1 MSVSLVRSTT
11 AAHPIILNGATTC
24 NVTLNASEECTYAL
38 TDTIDGNKFNVNAAA
53 VGDGSFTVT
62 LSLKVAANKDTQIA
76 YTVTLT
82 ATPVSGTNNPKS
94 ENITIYVSS
103 STTDVAGAVLSNV
116 PTLTSS
122 VNINEFD
129 TTTKALW
136 AVAQTNAVDQGDIT
150 VAWDGAAPTGY
161 TLNSA
166 LVNGNIE
173 INRSTNVDMADLTTN
188 NGSYGTDTVNVI
200 LTYVDT
206 AHNNNGVGSDK
217 TYASVSQALIIPYTP
232 VQIDFY
238 ESASLTTE
246 RESGN
251 VVAAAGA
258 VVTYYDGTEAGS
270 DANCTVADQQSQVS
284 ATKIIPVFVNQK
296 CTWTVT
302 GGADSAKFGIY
313 SDSAGSNAIGVTKTA
328 TAYVKFD
335 PGAVIDFADQNEYNC
350 IITITDG
357 GYNGGTDAT
366 KSRTLA
372 IKVAVTADTT
382 NPVILQSDAA
392 ATGTFVDLA
401 ANAITK
407 SIDEQAAAYDVMTFN
422 LDVTKHGVND
432 PYASARYYLLADPTA
447 AASGTAV
454 SMQVTSKSGS
464 NTMTFEITDTENNS
478 NREAVLKVSAAGV
491 SFDNNY
497 SNTNDN
503 VYEIGIFAADSATGT
518 TNKSA
523 VIKATITVK
532 NTDALKYHGSA
543 SSTSSIVS
551 TGVVQSGGT
560 TNSSTVAFSIMS
572 SMPIAALVGDASTKY
587 DITLYDVTNAA
598 DVSTLI
604 SAVTNN
610 ENDVTHSNNT
620 NIQVSKWTFTVQG
633 MTTGTQYKL
642 SLPALSPAASHQNV
656 ASSLAGSVITETTN
670 NDFIF
675 TFDLTSA
682 DILFNCAESI
692 EWPRGQPYTEF
703 HIDSNLTVSTTATEN
718 IGAKHTGTA
727 GNSMSCFNGVDPRA
741 DAGTICFFTWTLTDA
756 NNNITS
762 KTRTVTI
769 REATHFGKDWRAP
782 PNMSATFTHDL
793 TFGGTNTAAQPA
805 AMTYTQLKEDG
816 ATTTR
821 SDGTALAVDRDT
833 TFTATQLGTLWTY
846 TGVNVT
852 NATLNEYYSVNNE
865 DVYAFNFGADST
877 HTQKTKDFGTAAG
890 CTPIDAADKT
900 GFVSLTGIG
909 DAVANWDLAAGY
921 LSTDLRGLRVITLR
935 ENTTGHNITVEL
947 ANVNIDRAI
956 QTAFTLFSAAQPA
969 LDTTLNIYDNA
980 APLTFK
986 MNKADF
992 NNIFFYKL
1000 DNDAYLTD
1008 ANGTAGGTVW
1018 NNLPTSNT
1026 LRSEDMC
1033 LHHETD
1039 NWPQLL
1045 AGSQDGTTVGTT
1057 HELHQLTP
1065 TGYKGVGNFEAGV
1078 PASGDAINDIVVE
1091 NWSYD
1096 ILGVKEMQYIFSTTP
1111 DIKTDV
1117 NTFLTSPTTP
1127 VGQANVT
1134 SLEGAIRTN
1143 LNLLVSGTTTNYQD
1157 DEATI
1162 KGRTGQFLL
1171 HQFRDK
1177 LATLTDSTARYRL
1190 TNRLGGL
1197 FHSNNRNA
1205 QGGAVN
1211 DYYPFIWQAGDKLVF
1226 GVNFTHSDVNLGTL
1240 TDSTSDKTLS
1250 NLPFKFTVE
1259 LV

>member
-11 AAHPIILNGATTC
+11 VAHPIILNGATTC

-116 PTLTSS
+116 PNLTSS

-136 AVAQTNAVDQGDIT
+136 AVAQTNAVDQGDVT
-150 VAWDGAAPTGY
+150 VTWDGQAPAGY

-173 INRSTNVDMADLTTN
+173 INRSTNVDMADLTEN
-188 NGSYGTDTVNVI
+188 NGSYGIDTVKVI

-206 AHNNNGVGSDK
+206 VHYNSGVGSNK
-217 TYASVSQALIIPYTP
+217 TYTSASQSLVIPYTP

-238 ESASLTTE
+238 QSASLTTE

-251 VVAAAGA
+251 VVAAAGD
-258 VVTYYDGTEAGS
+258 VVDYYNGTATGS

-302 GGADSAKFGIY
+302 GGADQGKFTIF
-313 SDSAGSNAIGVTKTA
+313 SDEVGSNAIGNTKTA

-335 PGAVIDFADQNEYNC
+335 PGAEIDFADQNEYNGV
-350 IITITDG
+350 ITITDG
-357 GYNGGTDAT
+357 GFNGGTDAT

-372 IKVAVTADTT
+372 IKVAVAADTT
-382 NPVILQSDAA
+382 APVIKQSDAA
-392 ATGTFVDLA
+392 AAGTFVDLA

-407 SIDEQAAAYDVMTFN
+407 SIDEQAGAYTVMTFN
-422 LDVTKHGVND
+422 LDTTKHGVND
-432 PYASARYYLLADPTA
+432 PVGDARYYLLANPTA
-447 AASGTAV
+447 AASGTDV

-464 NTMTFEITDTENNS
+464 NTVKFEITDVSNNN

-491 SFDNNY
+491 AFDNNY

-518 TNKSA
+518 TNKSD

-543 SSTSSIVS
+543 SSTASIVS

-560 TNSSTVAFSIMS
+560 TNASTVQFSVMS
-572 SMPIAALVGDASTKY
+572 SMPIAAVAGNASTKY
-587 DITLYDVTNAA
+587 DMSLSDVTNSSDATA
-598 DVSTLI
+598 LI
-604 SAVTNN
+604 SSVTYAS
-610 ENDVTHSNNT
+610 DISHSDNT
-620 NIQVSKWTFTVQG
+620 NIQVSRWVFDVSG

-642 SLPALSPAASHQNV
+642 SLPALNPAASHQNV

-703 HIDSNLTVSTTATEN
+703 HIKSDVTVSTTATDN

-727 GNSMSCFNGVDPRA
+727 GNKMSCFNGVDPRA
-741 DAGTICFFTWTLTDA
+741 PAGTICFFTWTLTDA

-782 PNMSATFTHDL
+782 PNMSATFTRDL
-793 TFGGTNTAAQPA
+793 TFGGTNTAAQPD
-805 AMTYTQLKEDG
+805 AMTYTELKEDG

-821 SDGTALAVDRDT
+821 SDGTALAVNRDT

-865 DVYAFNFGADST
+865 DVYAFNFGANST

-909 DAVANWDLAAGY
+909 DAVDDWDLATGY

-956 QTAFTLFSAAQPA
+956 ATAFTLFSAAEPA

-1008 ANGTAGGTVW
+1008 VSGSAGGTVW

-1033 LHHETD
+1033 LHHEVA
-1039 NWPQLL
+1039 NWPQLK

-1057 HELHQLTP
+1057 HELYQLTP
-1065 TGYKGVGNFEAGV
+1065 TGYKGVGNFEAGI

-1111 DIKTDV
+1111 TIKTDV
-1117 NTFLTSPTTP
+1117 NTFLTSPGAGT
-1127 VGQANVT
+1127 ANVT

-1143 LNLLVSGTTTNYQD
+1143 LALLASGTKTTYQD
-1157 DEATI
+1157 TETTI

-1177 LATLTDSTARYRL
+1177 LATLGDSTARYRL
-1190 TNRLGGL
+1190 TNRLGGI
-1197 FHSNNRNA
+1197 FHANNRNT

-1240 TDSTSDKTLS
+1240 TDSTSDKALT

>member
-116 PTLTSS
+116 PSLTSS

-136 AVAQTNAVDQGDIT
+136 SVAQTNAVDQSDIT
-150 VAWDGAAPTGY
+150 VIWDGAAPTGY

-173 INRSTNVDMADLTTN
+173 INRSTNVDMADLTTD

-200 LTYVDT
+200 LRYVDT
-206 AHNNNGVGSDK
+206 AHNNNGVGSNK
-217 TYASVSQALIIPYTP
+217 TYTSDTQSLIIPYTP

-238 ESASLTTE
+238 ESAALNTE

-258 VVTYYDGTEAGS
+258 VVDYYNGTVTGS
-270 DANCTVADQQSQVS
+270 DGNCTVADQQAQEN
-284 ATKIIPVFVNQK
+284 ATKIIPVYVNQK

-302 GGADSAKFGIY
+302 GGPDSAKFTIF
-313 SDSAGSNAIGVTKTA
+313 SDVDGEIAIGATKTA

-335 PGAVIDFADQNEYNC
+335 PGAKIDFADQNEYNGV
-350 IITITDG
+350 ITITDG
-357 GYNGGTDAT
+357 GFNGGTDAT

-372 IKVAVTADTT
+372 IKVAVAADTT

-392 ATGTFVDLA
+392 AAGSFVDLA

-407 SIDEQAAAYDVMTFN
+407 NIDEQAGAYNIMTFN

-432 PYASARYYLLADPTA
+432 PYANARYYLLADPTA
-447 AASGTAV
+447 PASGTAV

-464 NTMTFEITDTENNS
+464 NTMTFEITDSENNS

-503 VYEIGIFAADSATGT
+503 VYEIGIFAVDSATGP

-543 SSTSSIVS
+543 SSTASIVS
-551 TGVVQSGGT
+551 SGVVQSGGT
-560 TNSSTVAFSIMS
+560 TNASTVQFSLMS
-572 SMPIAALVGDASTKY
+572 SMPIAAVAGDAASKY
-587 DITLYDVTNAA
+587 NITLYDVTNASA
-598 DVSTLI
+598 VNTLI
-604 SAVTNN
+604 SSVTYA
-610 ENDVTHSNNT
+610 NDISHSDNT
-620 NIQVSKWTFTVQG
+620 NIQVSRWVFDVSG

-642 SLPALSPAASHQNV
+642 SLPALNPATSHQNV

-675 TFDLTSA
+675 TFDVNSA
-682 DILFNCAESI
+682 VILFNCAESI

-703 HIDSNLTVSTTATEN
+703 HIESNVTVNTGNIDN
-718 IGAKHTGTA
+718 IGAKHNGTA
-727 GNSMSCFNGVDPRA
+727 GNRMSCFNGVDPRA
-741 DAGTICFFTWTLTDA
+741 AAGTICFFTWTLTDA

-782 PNMSATFTHDL
+782 PNMRATFTHDL
-793 TFGGTNTAAQPA
+793 TFGGTDTAEQPA

-821 SDGTALAVDRDT
+821 SDGTDLAVDRDT
-833 TFTATQLGTLWTY
+833 TFTTTQLGTLWTY
-846 TGVNVT
+846 SGVNVT

-865 DVYAFNFGADST
+865 DVYAFNFGANST

-909 DAVANWDLAAGY
+909 DAVADWDLATGY

-947 ANVNIDRAI
+947 ANVNIEKAI
-956 QTAFTLFSAAQPA
+956 QTAFTLFSATQDP

-1008 ANGTAGGTVW
+1008 ASGSAVGTVW

-1033 LHHETD
+1033 LHHETA

-1045 AGSQDGTTVGTT
+1045 AGSQDGATVLNGGTSY
-1057 HELHQLTP
+1057 ELHELTP
-1065 TGYKGVGNFEAGV
+1065 TGYKGVGNFQAGI

-1096 ILGVKEMQYIFSTTP
+1096 ILGVKEMQYIFSTTST
-1111 DIKTDV
+1111 IKTEI
-1117 NTFLTSPTTP
+1117 NNFLTSP
-1127 VGQANVT
+1127 GAGSHDIT
-1134 SLEGAIRTN
+1134 SLEGAIRN
-1143 LNLLVSGTTTNYQD
+1143 KLALLASGTKTNYTD
-1157 DEATI
+1157 SDATI

-1177 LATLTDSTARYRL
+1177 LAALGDSTARYRL
-1190 TNRLGGL
+1190 TNRLGGI
-1197 FHSNNRNA
+1197 FHENNRNT

-1240 TDSTSDKTLS
+1240 TDSTYDKTLS

>member
-62 LSLKVAANKDTQIA
+62 LSLKAAANKDTQIA
-76 YTVTLT
+76 YTVTVT
-82 ATPVSGTNNPKS
+82 ATPVSGSNNPKS
-94 ENITIYVSS
+94 ENMTIYVSS
-103 STTDVAGAVLSNV
+103 STTDVAGAVLSNI

-136 AVAQTNAVDQGDIT
+136 AVAQTNAIDQGDIT
-150 VAWDGAAPTGY
+150 VTWDGQAPAGY

-166 LVNGNIE
+166 LVNGNVE
-173 INRSTNVDMADLTTN
+173 INRSTNVDMADLTAD
-188 NGSYGTDTVNVI
+188 NGTYGIDTVNVI

-206 AHNNNGVGSDK
+206 GNYNSGVGSNK
-217 TYASVSQALIIPYTP
+217 TYTSASQALVIPYTP

-238 ESASLTTE
+238 ESAALNTE

-258 VVTYYDGTEAGS
+258 VVTYYDGTETGS

-302 GGADSAKFGIY
+302 GGADSAKFTIF
-313 SDSAGSNAIGVTKTA
+313 SDDAGSNAIGNTKTA

-335 PGAVIDFADQNEYNC
+335 PGAEIDFADQNEYNG

-357 GYNGGTDAT
+357 GFNGGTDAT

-372 IKVAVTADTT
+372 IKVAVAADTT
-382 NPVILQSDAA
+382 NPVIKQSDAA
-392 ATGTFVDLA
+392 AAGTFVDLA

-407 SIDEQAAAYDVMTFN
+407 SIDEQAAAYNVMTFN

-464 NTMTFEITDTENNS
+464 NTMTFEITDSENNS

-491 SFDNNY
+491 AFDNNY

-543 SSTSSIVS
+543 SSTASIVS

-560 TNSSTVAFSIMS
+560 TNGSIVQFSIMS
-572 SMPIAALVGDASTKY
+572 SMPIAAVAGDASTKY
-587 DITLYDVTNAA
+587 NITLYDVTNAGDA
-598 DVSTLI
+598 STLI
-604 SAVTNN
+604 SAVTYAD
-610 ENDVTHSNNT
+610 DVAHSDNT
-620 NIQVSKWTFTVQG
+620 NIQVSKWTFTVDG
-633 MTTGTQYKL
+633 MTTGTQYKV
-642 SLPALSPAASHQNV
+642 SLPALNPAASHQNV

-703 HIDSNLTVSTTATEN
+703 HIKSDVTVATTNTDN

-741 DAGTICFFTWTLTDA
+741 AAGTICFFTWTLTDA

-909 DAVANWDLAAGY
+909 DAVADWDLATGY
-921 LSTDLRGLRVITLR
+921 LSTDLRGLRVITIR

-956 QTAFTLFSAAQPA
+956 ATAFTLFSEGVDP

-992 NNIFFYKL
+992 NNVFFYKP
-1000 DNDAYLTD
+1000 DNDAYLSD
-1008 ANGTAGGTVW
+1008 PNGTAGGTVW

-1026 LRSEDMC
+1026 LRSEDLC
-1033 LHHETD
+1033 LHHEVA
-1039 NWPQLL
+1039 NWPVLK
-1045 AGSQDGTTVGTT
+1045 AGSQDGATVGAT

-1065 TGYKGVGNFEAGV
+1065 TGYKGVGNFEADV

-1096 ILGVKEMQYIFSTTP
+1096 ILGVKNMQYIFSTTP
-1111 DIKTDV
+1111 TIKTDV
-1117 NTFLTSPTTP
+1117 NTFLTSPGAGT
-1127 VGQANVT
+1127 ANVT

-1143 LNLLVSGTTTNYQD
+1143 LALLASGTKTTYQD
-1157 DEATI
+1157 NDATI

-1177 LATLTDSTARYRL
+1177 LATLGDSTARYRL

-1197 FHSNNRNA
+1197 FHENNRNT
-1205 QGGAVN
+1205 QGGSVN

-1226 GVNFTHSDVNLGTL
+1226 GVNFTHSDVDLADLAVTAGQRTL
-1240 TDSTSDKTLS
+1240 T